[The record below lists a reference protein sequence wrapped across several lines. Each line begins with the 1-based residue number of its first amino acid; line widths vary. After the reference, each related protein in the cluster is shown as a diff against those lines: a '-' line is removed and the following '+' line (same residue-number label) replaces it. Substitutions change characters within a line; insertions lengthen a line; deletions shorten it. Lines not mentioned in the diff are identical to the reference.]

1 VPPRVD
7 IVAVGRLDQQ
17 LRPAFDHYRRLLA
30 PRLSLQVRE
39 VREVPLRGRAT
50 LEVLRLEG
58 ERLATATR
66 DADVVVAL
74 DRSGRMP
81 GSMELSDLLGGWLE
95 RGPTA
100 FVVGGSLGLAPAII
114 DAAGYVLSLSA
125 LTLPHQLARLVLV
138 EQLYRAVKIR
148 AGEAYH
154 Y

>member
-1 VPPRVD
+1 MPPRVD

-39 VREVPLRGRAT
+39 VREVPLRGRVT

>member
-39 VREVPLRGRAT
+39 VREVPLRGRVT
-50 LEVLRLEG
+50 PEVLRLEG